1 MVKRSR
7 NIEVSEIIMPKII
20 IILEVLFFS
29 PDDIFLGKDAFLSF
43 FLIKK
48 FENVLLTAKRL
59 RINS

>member
-20 IILEVLFFS
+20 IILEVLFFAL
-29 PDDIFLGKDAFLSF
+29 DDIFSGKDVSLPF

-48 FENVLLTAKRL
+48 FENVLLTIKGL
-59 RINS
+59 GINS